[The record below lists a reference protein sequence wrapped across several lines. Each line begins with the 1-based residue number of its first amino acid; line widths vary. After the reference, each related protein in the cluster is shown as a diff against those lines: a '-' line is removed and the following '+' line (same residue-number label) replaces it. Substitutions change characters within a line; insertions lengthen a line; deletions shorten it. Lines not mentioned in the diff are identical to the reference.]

1 MGNAS
6 LLFALAAIFSLTVAS
21 SRQNITFLETEDVQA
36 DYEEQVLAREIA
48 TSWLSV
54 EAVRL
59 KNDFE
64 GHRLSKLD
72 EAYNHGFYDVDITQ
86 PETDRVRIIVNGF
99 YGEAGFQ
106 YDVVFAVGSSTEQIP
121 EFFASAMAVGGN
133 IDFDSPATIRAA
145 GLNNSSIRSNQN
157 INFNIGGVDSFLVEI
172 LNRKGFLSATTD

>member
-21 SRQNITFLETEDVQA
+21 SHQNITFLETEDVQA

-72 EAYNHGFYDVDITQ
+72 AAYNNGFYDVDITQ
-86 PETDRVRIIVNGF
+86 TGDGPCTRCHQRFLRRCWLPVRCGLCKRAVNR
-99 YGEAGFQ
+99 
-106 YDVVFAVGSSTEQIP
+106 
-121 EFFASAMAVGGN
+121 ASPR
-133 IDFDSPATIRAA
+133 IFCLCHSRW
-145 GLNNSSIRSNQN
+145 R
-157 INFNIGGVDSFLVEI
+157 
-172 LNRKGFLSATTD
+172 